1 MKKETTLFSKTKT
14 AFSPKM
20 WGKKLLKYLPGLAAA
35 ALLAWLSVLLSRYI
49 GVELLGFEKSPIAP
63 ILIAILLGIMITSMM
78 PAFGALTPGIRFSV
92 GKILRLGI
100 ILLGIRLT
108 VFDVLRL
115 GAYGVPIVIICIVS
129 ALLITTLINKK
140 LNLPSRIGA
149 LIAVG
154 TSVCGVTAIVATS
167 PAIEAEEEET
177 AYAVAVITIFGLIA
191 TVVYPYLANYLF
203 AGDAVKIGLFLGTSI
218 HDTSQVVGAAKV
230 YADTFASPLALNV
243 ATVTKLVRNM
253 SMGAIIPFLT
263 YVYRKNKQTEN
274 LPNQSVSI
282 GKLLPLFILGF
293 LFMAL
298 ARSIG
303 DAGINANEKA
313 FGLLD
318 SNVWKSTIALI
329 QTWGDNFLVVA
340 LAGVGLST
348 NLRRFK
354 GMGIRPFFVGLG
366 AALSVGVVSCLAI
379 YFFGN
384 LIQY

>member
-1 MKKETTLFSKTKT
+1 MNNLF
-14 AFSPKM
+14 
-20 WGKKLLKYLPGLAAA
+20 KLMPGIAAVT
-35 ALLAWLSVLLSRYI
+35 LLAWLSILLSRFI
-49 GVELLGFEKSPIAP
+49 GIELLGFEKSPIAP
-63 ILIAILLGIMITSMM
+63 ILIAILLGILITSIM
-78 PAFGALTPGIRFSV
+78 PTFEFLTPGIRFSV

-115 GAYGVPIVIICIVS
+115 GAYGVPIVMICIAS

-140 LNLPSRIGA
+140 LNLPSRIGT

-154 TSVCGVTAIVATS
+154 TSICGVTAIVATS

-191 TVVYPYLANYLF
+191 TLVYPYLANFVF

-230 YADTFASPLALNV
+230 FADTFARPLALNV
-243 ATVTKLVRNM
+243 ATVTKLVRNI
-253 SMGAIIPFLT
+253 SMAFIIPFLT
-263 YVYRKNKQTEN
+263 YAYRKTKQTTDR
-274 LPNQSVSI
+274 PSRSVSI

-293 LFMAL
+293 LLMAL
-298 ARSIG
+298 VRSVG
-303 DAGINANEKA
+303 DARIGVHGKA
-313 FGLLD
+313 FGLLELD
-318 SNVWKSTIALI
+318 TWKSTIAFI

-348 NLRRFK
+348 NLRRFR
-354 GMGIRPFFVGLG
+354 GMGVRPFFVGLG
-366 AALSVGVVSCLAI
+366 AALSVGVVSYFAI
-379 YFFGN
+379 YFLGN
-384 LIQY
+384 FITY

>member
-1 MKKETTLFSKTKT
+1 
-14 AFSPKM
+14 
-20 WGKKLLKYLPGLAAA
+20 
-35 ALLAWLSVLLSRYI
+35 
-49 GVELLGFEKSPIAP
+49 
-63 ILIAILLGIMITSMM
+63 
-78 PAFGALTPGIRFSV
+78 
-92 GKILRLGI
+92 
-100 ILLGIRLT
+100 

-140 LNLPSRIGA
+140 LDLPSRIGA

-167 PAIEAEEEET
+167 AAIEAEEEET

-191 TVVYPYLANYLF
+191 TVVYPYLANFLF
-203 AGDAVKIGLFLGTSI
+203 AGDTVKIGLFLGTAI

-230 YADTFASPLALNV
+230 YADTFASPLVLNV

-253 SMGAIIPFLT
+253 SMGVIIPFLT
-263 YVYRKNKQTEN
+263 YVYRKNKQTES
-274 LPNQSVSI
+274 LPNQSISI

-298 ARSIG
+298 ARSVG

-313 FGLLD
+313 FGLFD

-348 NLRRFK
+348 NLRRFR

>member
-1 MKKETTLFSKTKT
+1 MKKENSLSSKTSLAPT
-14 AFSPKM
+14 LWARNLF
-20 WGKKLLKYLPGLAAA
+20 GLLPGIAAV
-35 ALLAWLSVLLSRYI
+35 ALLAWLSILLSRYI
-49 GVELLGFEKSPIAP
+49 GIELLGFEKSPLAP
-63 ILIAILLGIMITSMM
+63 ILVAILLGIMITSSM
-78 PAFGALTPGIRFSV
+78 PTFEVLTPGIRFSV

-115 GAYGVPIVIICIVS
+115 GAYGVPIVIICIAS

-191 TVVYPYLANYLF
+191 TLVYPYLANFLF

-230 YADTFASPLALNV
+230 YADTFARPLALNV

-253 SMGAIIPFLT
+253 SMGIIIPLLT
-263 YVYRKNKQTEN
+263 YAYRKNKQTKD
-274 LPNQSVSI
+274 LPNQSISI

-293 LFMAL
+293 LLMAL

-303 DAGINANEKA
+303 DAGINANGKA
-313 FGLLD
+313 LGLFD
-318 SNVWKSTIALI
+318 SNAWKSTIALV

-348 NLRRFK
+348 NLRRFR

-366 AALSVGVVSCLAI
+366 AALSVGVVSYFAI
-379 YFFGN
+379 YFLGN
-384 LIQY
+384 FITY